1 MTDGDDELARLRGRV
16 DELEREGRAA
26 RSSEAL
32 LRSVL
37 ENAPDFIV
45 RVTIDGTILFLNRVV
60 AGRTMEG
67 TVGRSVLDFVAP
79 ESREAVLRSLDHV
92 ARTGERGTYES
103 KASGPHGSMSDY
115 HTTVSPIREGNQIV
129 ALTLI
134 ARDVTAQKATER
146 ALRESDEKLRLAI
159 GATGVGIWSW
169 DLKGDEVSWDEALCR
184 IFGVPCAPRSYDE
197 FLALIHPDDRARVG
211 AHVQRSAETG
221 VYPDLE
227 HRIVRPDG
235 ETRWLLGKASFVRD
249 ASGNRSLLI
258 GGTFDITERKQFEE
272 QLRHA
277 QKMEAIGQLSAG
289 IAHNFNNMLAVI
301 VPSIELAAARA
312 DKTTAGVL
320 AGALDASMRAAAI
333 VRELM
338 LVAGKSRTMDRKP
351 VAIETLVERTVRMC
365 QTTFDPGITLDLHAG
380 PKPPLVVA
388 NEGQIGQALLNVL
401 INARDAVRS
410 VPDAR
415 PRAIRVR
422 IEASEHE
429 VAVRVEDDGCGMD
442 EETRRRVFEPFFTT
456 KEVGRGTGLGL
467 ATTYAIV
474 TDHGGTVECAS
485 TLGVGTTF
493 TLTFP
498 AAQAIERDDESAV
511 AVPGVVGGSERVL
524 VVDDE
529 ALVRATVAR
538 TLRGAGYEVLE
549 AADGEAAL
557 GMLFAEGDA
566 IDLVLLDESM
576 PKLSGRGVLEG
587 MSARRVDVPVIAWT
601 AHVGVMDGV
610 SAVLNKPVTSATLL
624 RTVRQ
629 VLDG

>member
-1 MTDGDDELARLRGRV
+1 MTNGDGELAHLRERV
-16 DELEREGRAA
+16 DELEREAHAA
-26 RSSEAL
+26 RSDEAL

-37 ENAPDFIV
+37 ENAPDFIL
-45 RVTIDGTILFLNRVV
+45 RVTIDGTLLFLNRLVS
-60 AGRTMEG
+60 GLTMEEAI
-67 TVGRSVLDFVAP
+67 GRSVLDFVTP
-79 ESREAVLRSLDHV
+79 ESREVVRRTLDHV
-92 ARTGERGTYES
+92 ARTGEPGTYECT
-103 KASGPHGSMSDY
+103 AIGPHGSTSDY
-115 HTTVSPIREGNQIV
+115 HTTVGPIKEGGRVV

-134 ARDVTAQKATER
+134 ARDIKAQKATER

-159 GATGVGIWSW
+159 GATGAGVWSW
-169 DLKGDEVSWDEALCR
+169 DLKADVVSWDEALCR
-184 IFGVPCAPRSYDE
+184 IFGVPCAPKSFDE

-211 AHVQRSAETG
+211 AHVRRSAETG

-249 ASGNRSLLI
+249 ASGAMVLLI
-258 GGTFDITERKQFEE
+258 GGTFDITDRKRFEE
-272 QLRHA
+272 QLRRS

-301 VPSIELAAARA
+301 VPSIEVAVSRA
-312 DKTTAGVL
+312 DAKTADVL
-320 AGALDASMRAAAI
+320 AGALDAAMRAAAI

-338 LVAGKSRTMDRKP
+338 LVSGKSRTADRKP
-351 VAIETLVERTVRMC
+351 VAIEALVERTVRMC
-365 QTTFDPGITLDLHAG
+365 QTTFDPAITLDLRVA
-380 PKPPLVVA
+380 PELPLVVA
-388 NEGQIGQALLNVL
+388 DEGQIGQALLNVL
-401 INARDAVRS
+401 INARDAR
-410 VPDAR
+410 A
-415 PRAIRVR
+415 RAIRVR
-422 IEASEHE
+422 VEGSEHH
-429 VAVRVEDDGCGMD
+429 VVVRVEDDGCGMD

-467 ATTYAIV
+467 ASTYAIV
-474 TDHGGTVECAS
+474 TDHGGAIECAS

-493 TLTFP
+493 MLTFP
-498 AAQAIERDDESAV
+498 AAQAVERTHERASSA
-511 AVPGVVGGSERVL
+511 PGAVGGSERVL
-524 VVDDE
+524 IVDDE

-557 GMLFAEGDA
+557 RVLFAEGDA

-576 PKLSGRGVLEG
+576 PELSGRGVLEG
-587 MSARRVDVPVIAWT
+587 MRARSVDVPVIAWT
-601 AHVGVMDGV
+601 AHVGLMDGAR
-610 SAVLNKPVTSATLL
+610 AVLNKPVTSATLL

>member
-1 MTDGDDELARLRGRV
+1 MTNGDGELARLRERV
-16 DELEREGRAA
+16 DELEREAHAA
-26 RSSEAL
+26 RSNEAL

-37 ENAPDFIV
+37 ENAPDFIL
-45 RVTIDGTILFLNRVV
+45 RVTIDGTLLFLNRLVS
-60 AGRTMEG
+60 GLTMEEAI
-67 TVGRSVLDFVAP
+67 GRSVLDFVTP
-79 ESREAVLRSLDHV
+79 ESREVVLRTLDHV
-92 ARTGERGTYES
+92 ARTGEPGTYEC
-103 KASGPHGSMSDY
+103 KAIGPHGSTSDY
-115 HTTVSPIREGNQIV
+115 HTTVGPIKEGGRVV

-134 ARDVTAQKATER
+134 ARDIKAQKATER

-159 GATGVGIWSW
+159 GATGAGVWSW
-169 DLKGDEVSWDEALCR
+169 DLKADVVSWDEALCR
-184 IFGVPCAPRSYDE
+184 IFGVPCAPKSFDE
-197 FLALIHPDDRARVG
+197 FLALIHPEDRARVG

-249 ASGNRSLLI
+249 ASGAIVLLI
-258 GGTFDITERKQFEE
+258 GGTFDVTERRRFEE
-272 QLRHA
+272 QLRRS

-301 VPSIELAAARA
+301 VPSIEVALARA
-312 DKTTAGVL
+312 DAKTADVL
-320 AGALDASMRAAAI
+320 AGALDAATRAAAI

-338 LVAGKSRTMDRKP
+338 LVSGKSRTADRKP
-351 VAIETLVERTVRMC
+351 VAIEALVERTVRMC
-365 QTTFDPGITLDLHAG
+365 QTTFDPAITLDLRVAPG
-380 PKPPLVVA
+380 LPLVVA
-388 NEGQIGQALLNVL
+388 DEGQIGQALLNVL
-401 INARDAVRS
+401 INARDAR
-410 VPDAR
+410 A
-415 PRAIRVR
+415 RAIRVR
-422 IEASEHE
+422 VEGSEHH
-429 VAVRVEDDGCGMD
+429 VVVRVEDDGCGMD

-467 ATTYAIV
+467 ASTYAIV
-474 TDHGGTVECAS
+474 TDHGGAIECAS
-485 TLGVGTTF
+485 TLGLGTTF

-498 AAQAIERDDESAV
+498 AAQAVERAHERASSA
-511 AVPGVVGGSERVL
+511 PGVAGGSERVL
-524 VVDDE
+524 IVDDE

-557 GMLFAEGDA
+557 RVLFAEGDA

-576 PKLSGRGVLEG
+576 PELSGRGVLDG
-587 MSARRVDVPVIAWT
+587 MRARRVDVPVIAWT
-601 AHVGVMDGV
+601 AHVGLMEGAR
-610 SAVLNKPVTSATLL
+610 AVLNKPVTSATLL